1 MKFMLQFCYHRG
13 GEDYGFERVCES
25 NHGLSNG
32 KHYGSSVL
40 EILFEYY
47 DTQRRIDSDEIRA
60 RYNKLYEQINHR
72 PIKEITEIEMPM
84 YWLISEYEAR
94 GFKEGVK
101 VGLILSEELN

>member
-1 MKFMLQFCYHRG
+1 MDLSGYVKAIMDYPMEHIDG
-13 GEDYGFERVCES
+13 G
-25 NHGLSNG
+25 
-32 KHYGSSVL
+32 SVL

-47 DTQRRIDSDEIRA
+47 DTQRRIDSDEIRT
-60 RYNKLYEQINHR
+60 RYNKLYEQINHK

-101 VGLILSEELN
+101 VGLMLANELISK